1 MKTGSVTLLILLLVF
16 DYGCASANNTT
27 NVKASARRGVCI
39 APEYFRCEDV
49 SALSGVSWYYNWGTH
64 PNNQDHPECHGH
76 PVPPGFVP
84 MIWGYWGQEFPAL
97 DEYDT
102 ILGFNEPNHVDQ
114 SNLSPEQA
122 AIGWMELQA
131 AYPDK
136 TLVSPSAS
144 PGSYHPEDWFEEFF
158 EICEALGCRIDY
170 LATHAYSGN
179 AQHDMDYLNN
189 LYQRYGRKIWFTEFA
204 KPSTRDPAKE
214 LQYMKDI
221 LPYLETSEAIWRY
234 SWFVQRWPKDASGDG
249 WWLDRAI
256 SLMEDDSSTLTELGR
271 FYSDFTVE

>member
-1 MKTGSVTLLILLLVF
+1 
-16 DYGCASANNTT
+16 
-27 NVKASARRGVCI
+27 
-39 APEYFRCEDV
+39 
-49 SALSGVSWYYNWGTH
+49 
-64 PNNQDHPECHGH
+64 
-76 PVPPGFVP
+76 

-170 LATHAYSGN
+170 L
-179 AQHDMDYLNN
+179 
-189 LYQRYGRKIWFTEFA
+189 GRERISFTFN
-204 KPSTRDPAKE
+204 
-214 LQYMKDI
+214 
-221 LPYLETSEAIWRY
+221 
-234 SWFVQRWPKDASGDG
+234 
-249 WWLDRAI
+249 
-256 SLMEDDSSTLTELGR
+256 LTEM
-271 FYSDFTVE
+271 F

>member
-1 MKTGSVTLLILLLVF
+1 
-16 DYGCASANNTT
+16 
-27 NVKASARRGVCI
+27 
-39 APEYFRCEDV
+39 
-49 SALSGVSWYYNWGTH
+49 
-64 PNNQDHPECHGH
+64 
-76 PVPPGFVP
+76 

-170 LATHAYSGN
+170 LGIERI
-179 AQHDMDYLNN
+179 L
-189 LYQRYGRKIWFTEFA
+189 FTFN
-204 KPSTRDPAKE
+204 
-214 LQYMKDI
+214 
-221 LPYLETSEAIWRY
+221 
-234 SWFVQRWPKDASGDG
+234 
-249 WWLDRAI
+249 
-256 SLMEDDSSTLTELGR
+256 LTEM
-271 FYSDFTVE
+271 F

>member
-1 MKTGSVTLLILLLVF
+1 
-16 DYGCASANNTT
+16 
-27 NVKASARRGVCI
+27 
-39 APEYFRCEDV
+39 
-49 SALSGVSWYYNWGTH
+49 
-64 PNNQDHPECHGH
+64 
-76 PVPPGFVP
+76 

-170 LATHAYSGN
+170 L
-179 AQHDMDYLNN
+179 
-189 LYQRYGRKIWFTEFA
+189 GREKKMFTFN
-204 KPSTRDPAKE
+204 
-214 LQYMKDI
+214 
-221 LPYLETSEAIWRY
+221 
-234 SWFVQRWPKDASGDG
+234 
-249 WWLDRAI
+249 
-256 SLMEDDSSTLTELGR
+256 LTEM
-271 FYSDFTVE
+271 F